1 MSIDWQPLCDIIK
14 ANDSFLL
21 TSHCR
26 ADCDAVGSEL
36 ALAQILRA
44 LGKTVVISNGDPV
57 PEHIRFIDPK
67 SEVRVLGQSGQ
78 EGEVG
83 PKELWKIDVLI
94 VVDTSA
100 WVQLGPMAEVVKA
113 FPGERVI
120 VDHHVS
126 QDDLGAVE
134 FKEETAEATGRLILE
149 LGEALGVEITP
160 EIAMPLFA
168 AIATDTGWF
177 RFSSVEEKTFLALAR
192 LVAAGANPPGIFSS
206 LYEQHS
212 LARLYLQ
219 GRILDHVVSDAE
231 GRLLSTHVTKKD
243 FQETGA
249 RTTDT
254 EDAINK
260 LHTVAGSEVAVLFVE
275 LEPEVTKVS
284 LRSRTDFNVQAIAAQ
299 FGGGGH
305 KAASGVTF
313 KGTLE
318 EAQVAV
324 LGAVQAA
331 LG

>member
-1 MSIDWQPLCDIIK
+1 MAIDWQPLCEIIK
-14 ANDSFLL
+14 SHDSIVL

-36 ALAQILRA
+36 ALAQILQA

-57 PEHIRFIDPK
+57 PEHIRFIDPD
-67 SEVRVLGQSGQ
+67 SQVGVLGLTVQ
-78 EGEVG
+78 

-120 VDHHVS
+120 IDHHVS

-149 LGEALGVEITP
+149 LGEALGVTITP

-177 RFSSVEEKTFLALAR
+177 RFSSVKEETFLALAR
-192 LVAAGANPPGIFSS
+192 LVAAGADPPGIFSA
-206 LYEQHS
+206 LYERHS
-212 LARLYLQ
+212 LARLYLR
-219 GRILDHVVSDAE
+219 GRILEHVVSDVG
-231 GRLLSTHVTKKD
+231 GRLLSTHVTQQD
-243 FQETGA
+243 FRETGA
-249 RTTDT
+249 QTTDT
-254 EDAINK
+254 EDAINT

-275 LEPEVTKVS
+275 LEPDVTKVS
-284 LRSRTDFNVQAIAAQ
+284 LRSRTDFNVQAIASQ

-313 KGTLE
+313 EGTLE
-318 EAQVAV
+318 QAQLEVLDAV
-324 LGAVQAA
+324 CVA

>member
-14 ANDSFLL
+14 SNDSFLL

-36 ALAQILRA
+36 ALAQILQA

-57 PEHIRFIDPK
+57 PDHIRFIDPK
-67 SEVRVLGQSGQ
+67 KQVGVLGLTVQ
-78 EGEVG
+78 

-177 RFSSVEEKTFLALAR
+177 RFSSVKEETFLALAR

-212 LARLYLQ
+212 LARLYLR
-219 GRILDHVVSDAE
+219 GRILEHVVSDAD
-231 GRLLSTHVTKKD
+231 GRLLSTHVTQQD
-243 FQETGA
+243 FRETGA
-249 RTTDT
+249 KTTDT
-254 EDAINK
+254 EDGINK

-275 LEPEVTKVS
+275 LEPKLTKVS

-324 LGAVQAA
+324 LGAVQEA